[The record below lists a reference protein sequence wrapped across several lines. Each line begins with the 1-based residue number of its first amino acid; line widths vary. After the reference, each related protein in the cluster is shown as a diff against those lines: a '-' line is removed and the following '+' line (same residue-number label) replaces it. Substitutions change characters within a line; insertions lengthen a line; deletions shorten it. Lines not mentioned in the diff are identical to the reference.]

1 MSIFALMWKE
11 IWHRKINFGL
21 SLAAVTVAV
30 AFVVAFLTTAEA
42 SKRETIRLMRDMGY
56 NLRVIA
62 KDTDMDR
69 FYAAGYSGKTMPEEF
84 AYRLA
89 QQKGLLYAHLLAT
102 LQQSIP
108 WRGREVLLT
117 GIAPELS
124 PPGQEKSSMI
134 FTIEPGTVYVG
145 YQLAQ
150 TFEISPGDS
159 LEIQG
164 KTFTVRECLGEMGNE
179 DDIRILAALSDVQK
193 LLGMEGRINE
203 IQALNCYCL
212 MPGKD
217 PLEILREQLTGVLP
231 EAQVILKRS
240 IADARTRQR
249 ELMENYFS
257 LVIPGVAGVCA
268 VWIGTM
274 AFLNARERREEVGIL
289 RALGRSGNQIAAL
302 FLGKAVLIGLA
313 GAVLG
318 FFLGTAFAL
327 HSGPEI
333 FKVTAKN
340 VRPMLDL
347 LSWSLIA
354 APLFTAVASFIP
366 ALLAATQDPAEAL
379 REE

>member
-1 MSIFALMWKE
+1 MSIFTLMWKE

-62 KDTDMDR
+62 KDTDMER
-69 FYAAGYSGKTMPEEF
+69 FYAMGYSDQTMPEEF

-102 LQQSIP
+102 LHQSIT
-108 WRGREVLLT
+108 WQGREIILT

-124 PPGQEKSSMI
+124 PPGQEKSPMI

-150 TFEISPGDS
+150 AFELSPGDTIN
-159 LEIQG
+159 LRG
-164 KTFTVRECLGEMGNE
+164 KTFTVRECLSEMGNE
-179 DDIRILAALSDVQK
+179 DDIRVLAALPDVQQ
-193 LLGMEGRINE
+193 LLGMEGKINE

-212 MPGKD
+212 LPGKD
-217 PLEILREQLTGVLP
+217 PLEVLREQLAAVLP
-231 EAQVILKRS
+231 DAKVILKRS

-257 LVIPGVAGVCA
+257 LVIPVVIGVCA

-289 RALGRSGNQIAAL
+289 RALGRGGNQIAAL
-302 FLGKAVLIGLA
+302 FLSKAVLIGLA

-318 FFLGTAFAL
+318 FLIGTAFAL

-347 LSWSLIA
+347 LTWSLIA
-354 APLFTAVASFIP
+354 APVFAAVSSFIP
-366 ALLAATQDPAEAL
+366 AMLAATQDPAEAL